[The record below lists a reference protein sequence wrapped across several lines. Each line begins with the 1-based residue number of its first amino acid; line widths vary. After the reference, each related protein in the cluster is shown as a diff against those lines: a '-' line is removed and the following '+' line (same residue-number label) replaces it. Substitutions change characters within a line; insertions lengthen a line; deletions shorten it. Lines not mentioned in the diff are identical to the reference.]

1 MTRVGLVMCFLVTL
15 AQQARAD
22 VCVVLDESRDTL
34 SPEDRRGATISFGQA
49 LAKAGVQVTNA
60 NCTVTYTFYNVKLGD
75 AITVYAIGPAG
86 TAQARASKIDEL
98 PLVYEQLT
106 HSMVTG
112 QPMGSMDNVDRT
124 NAIADQMAPRRVSA
138 DGLKYVRLG
147 YGAVTGKSTDLG
159 TAFGL
164 GYRYELDQL
173 AIDVSMNFVWASSS
187 AMDASGYTT
196 SKGGI
201 NGELIGIGVVAYADP
216 LKNSTLYYG
225 GRVGYGLNDFYDSSQ
240 GQYGTNYTGSG
251 LQLTGVIGYETLRA
265 STIRLFVEVDATAPL
280 YTSSGT
286 EYDSTGISGTGVK
299 RWAPVIAL
307 TVGAGLGHSNTVAV
321 VNR

>member
-1 MTRVGLVMCFLVTL
+1 MTRIGVATCFLLTL
-15 AQQARAD
+15 VQTARAD

-34 SPEDRRGATISFGQA
+34 APEDRKGATVSFGQA

-60 NCTVTYTFYNVKLGD
+60 NCTTTYTFYNVKLGD
-75 AITVYAIGPAG
+75 AITVYAVGPGG
-86 TAQARASKIDEL
+86 TAQARASKLDEL

-112 QPMGSMDNVDRT
+112 QPMGSMENVDRT
-124 NAIADQMAPRRVSA
+124 NATADQMAPRRVSA

-173 AIDVSMNFVWASSS
+173 AIDVSLNFVWAS
-187 AMDASGYTT
+187 ADATDSMGNRT
-196 SKGGI
+196 SRGGV
-201 NGELIGIGVVAYADP
+201 NGELIGIGALAYANP
-216 LKNSTLYYG
+216 LANSTLYYG
-225 GRVGYGLNDFYDSSQ
+225 GRVGYGVNDYYDSS
-240 GQYGTNYTGSG
+240 TESNFSGSG
-251 LQLTGVIGYETLRA
+251 LQLTGVLGYETLRA
-265 STIRLFVEVDATAPL
+265 STIRLFVELDATAPL
-280 YTSSGT
+280 YTSSS
-286 EYDSTGISGTGVK
+286 DFSATGMDTGVK
-299 RWAPVIAL
+299 RWSPVIAL
-307 TVGAGLGHSNTVAV
+307 SVGAGLGHSNTVNV